1 MNFSHSAE
9 KHLEYCK
16 NHGFDDELDCFE
28 FSNVDSTLKLNIHNT
43 NILAAGFNPQS
54 ATNFSI
60 K

>member
-43 NILAAGFNPQS
+43 NILAAANER
-54 ATNFSI
+54 
-60 K
+60 